1 MLSSKAFVQS
11 RRNDMLLI
19 CNTPIYSAA
28 TMGSRRG
35 ICQVAQHYHSN
46 MERQAFDLFVC
57 LGNRLGKTRRTTEF
71 LNGPFKAHSTG
82 VKETE
87 LTEGEKRVE

>member
-57 LGNRLGKTRRTTEF
+57 LGIIWGK
-71 LNGPFKAHSTG
+71 H
-82 VKETE
+82 
-87 LTEGEKRVE
+87 EGLKSS